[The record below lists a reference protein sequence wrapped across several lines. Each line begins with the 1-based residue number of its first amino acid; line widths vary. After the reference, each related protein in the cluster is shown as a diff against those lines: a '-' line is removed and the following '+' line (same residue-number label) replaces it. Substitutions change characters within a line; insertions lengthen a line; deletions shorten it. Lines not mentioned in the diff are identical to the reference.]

1 MSRETYETYSAEP
14 EKIDLIAFLAEYFQA
29 FRKFFLGVL
38 ILVILMGGGSFL
50 TAKLRYQPMYE
61 AYTSFVVGSNRAVG
75 YSYYD
80 NVTAQ
85 QLGKT
90 FPYIVTS
97 GVLKDVVARD
107 LQVGAVTSQIEA
119 SVMENTNLFTIRVKD
134 SSPDTAYRVLQSVI
148 TNYPEVAEY
157 IIGATTLTVVDDSG
171 VPVSPINSQD
181 AVHAGMIGAAAGLAV
196 ALLLVFT
203 YVRTRKTIRQAD
215 DVKKLTNAA
224 FLGNLPEAKIKKRS
238 NVKEQTITICNPKV
252 PYSFKEAMQL
262 IRTRTEDGLGK
273 ADCPVL
279 LVTSSVPGE
288 GKTTVAVN
296 LAEAFAKKKYRVVL
310 LDGDLRNPSVL
321 KCIGLSERK
330 GRGIIG
336 VLKGQ
341 ISLDE
346 ALTDYRDLSLKILP
360 GVGSTQNPA
369 GLLRSARMKTLIE
382 ELKEDADLLIIDTPP
397 CGVLSD
403 ASLLGGIADSAVLV
417 VHQGTTKDREVQR
430 ALEFFEDSQIP
441 VCGYVL
447 NGVPEG
453 ATGYGY
459 STYGGYGY
467 GKYGYGYGKYGYGK
481 EKEGRK
487 SNQSVKE

>member
-196 ALLLVFT
+196 ALLLVFI

-238 NVKEQTITICNPKV
+238 NRGRAWKSRLSC
-252 PYSFKEAMQL
+252 
-262 IRTRTEDGLGK
+262 
-273 ADCPVL
+273 
-279 LVTSSVPGE
+279 
-288 GKTTVAVN
+288 
-296 LAEAFAKKKYRVVL
+296 FACDKL
-310 LDGDLRNPSVL
+310 
-321 KCIGLSERK
+321 CA
-330 GRGIIG
+330 GRGKDNRCRESRRSIRKEE
-336 VLKGQ
+336 V
-341 ISLDE
+341 
-346 ALTDYRDLSLKILP
+346 P
-360 GVGSTQNPA
+360 
-369 GLLRSARMKTLIE
+369 RSAAGRRSAKSVGIE
-382 ELKEDADLLIIDTPP
+382 VYRTFRAEGTWNHR
-397 CGVLSD
+397 
-403 ASLLGGIADSAVLV
+403 SAERTD
-417 VHQGTTKDREVQR
+417 QPG
-430 ALEFFEDSQIP
+430 
-441 VCGYVL
+441 
-447 NGVPEG
+447 
-453 ATGYGY
+453 
-459 STYGGYGY
+459 
-467 GKYGYGYGKYGYGK
+467 
-481 EKEGRK
+481 
-487 SNQSVKE
+487 